1 LKIWPDFGKLL
12 LKILQMFII
21 LEKKLITPLLEVNQF
36 WWSIEASYGLLLLR
50 EFRFPSA
57 WFRTFPTP
65 LCRAL
70 VAVMVRSSPKR
81 PKVRKLQEYAKQRM
95 QQWGYE
101 HRWSSILTATFI
113 TKFEET
119 NVDGC
124 IIQLSRKFFV
134 TGWTFPMPFCINI
147 FFQNENKVF
156 CHVGN
161 NVLHT
166 ASTDVSHVVFIYVLL
181 LD

>member
-1 LKIWPDFGKLL
+1 
-12 LKILQMFII
+12 MFII

-124 IIQLSRKFFV
+124 IIQLSRKFLCHRMDFSYAFLYQHLFFKMKIKFSV
-134 TGWTFPMPFCINI
+134 MLEIMFCTLP
-147 FFQNENKVF
+147 
-156 CHVGN
+156 
-161 NVLHT
+161 VLM
-166 ASTDVSHVVFIYVLL
+166 
-181 LD
+181 